1 MHSFY
6 FGGIVDENEE
16 IMDYGY
22 CFTGGM
28 VSFGFYCR

>member
-6 FGGIVDENEE
+6 LEGSFDENEE

-22 CFTGGM
+22 CFPGGM
-28 VSFGFYCR
+28 VSFGLLL